1 MLNLKQLE
9 TFVCIA
15 HLGSFRQTAE
25 QLCTT
30 QPAIST
36 RIVNLEHT
44 LDTTLFHRDGGKVS
58 LTTKGREL
66 LPLAESIV
74 ASSQQFMQK
83 ASHETTLS
91 GLLKIGVSETLV
103 HTWVPAFLEQ
113 LHQVLPQVEVE
124 LSVDATVNLTKEL
137 LSRNLDI
144 AMMMGPINE
153 PNAVNYELS
162 DYQLFWVARPDIAE
176 QIQHGIEDFAQ
187 WPIITYGRNTS
198 PYHEIAHYFKLH
210 NQHDIRFY
218 SSASLSASV
227 KLVENGVG
235 IASLPKE
242 VIQQQLKIGE
252 LVIIDAQWTPKPLH
266 FTVTYLNSSER
277 IRSQQLLEQAVK
289 LALQA
294 AAGDHG
300 LAVANP

>member
-91 GLLKIGVSETLV
+91 GLLKMGVSETLV

-124 LSVDATVNLTKEL
+124 LSVDATVNLTREL
-137 LSRNLDI
+137 LARNLDI

-153 PNAVNYELS
+153 PSSVNSPLS
-162 DYQLFWVARPDIAE
+162 TYQLFWVARPDIAS
-176 QIQHGIEDFAQ
+176 QVSGGLRDFIH
-187 WPIITYGRNTS
+187 WPIITYGRNTA
-198 PYHEIAHYFKLH
+198 PYHEISHYFKQK
-210 NQHDIRFY
+210 NQHDMRFY
-218 SSASLSASV
+218 SSASLSACV

-242 VIQQQLKIGE
+242 VVQEQLESGE
-252 LVIIDAQWTPKPLH
+252 LVIIEAEWNPKPLY
-266 FTVTYLNSSER
+266 FTVTYLNASER
-277 IRSQQLLEQAVK
+277 IRSQQLLEQAVE
-289 LALQA
+289 LALQ

-300 LAVANP
+300 LAIANP